1 MAKKKEITE
10 TDLIKTRQRKVLLGA
25 GLLLISILL
34 TISFIS
40 YFFTWQAD
48 FSTLGSLSDKA
59 VTSKNLLNKL
69 GAYVGYLFIYKGVG
83 FSAIL
88 FAYLI
93 GVTGLK
99 LFLQWST
106 KKLLATWAWGLAH
119 MLWLSIAIGYFFRD
133 TPIFSGIVGFEINA
147 FLIIYIGN
155 IGIFAILF
163 FFFLCFLVIELGWTP
178 GMSFS
183 RCIFHRE

>member
-1 MAKKKEITE
+1 MAKKKEITK
-10 TDLIKTRQRKVLLGA
+10 TDLIKRQQRKVLLGA

-48 FSTLGSLSDKA
+48 FSTLDSLSDKV

-69 GAYVGYLFIYKGVG
+69 GAYVGHLFIYKGFG
-83 FSAIL
+83 FAALL
-88 FAYLI
+88 FSYLI
-93 GVTGLK
+93 GLTGLK

-106 KKLLATWAWGLAH
+106 KKLVTIWAWGLAH

-147 FLIIYIGN
+147 FLIIYI
-155 IGIFAILF
+155 
-163 FFFLCFLVIELGWTP
+163 
-178 GMSFS
+178 
-183 RCIFHRE
+183 

>member
-10 TDLIKTRQRKVLLGA
+10 TDLIKKRQRKVLLGA

-69 GAYVGYLFIYKGVG
+69 GAYVGHLFIYKGVG
-83 FSAIL
+83 FSSIL
-88 FAYLI
+88 FRLSHWDYW
-93 GVTGLK
+93 LK
-99 LFLQWST
+99 TILTMVYTKTFSYVGMGTSPYVVAFYSNWLFL
-106 KKLLATWAWGLAH
+106 
-119 MLWLSIAIGYFFRD
+119 
-133 TPIFSGIVGFEINA
+133 
-147 FLIIYIGN
+147 
-155 IGIFAILF
+155 
-163 FFFLCFLVIELGWTP
+163 
-178 GMSFS
+178 
-183 RCIFHRE
+183 

>member
-10 TDLIKTRQRKVLLGA
+10 TDLIKRQQRKVLLGA
-25 GLLLISILL
+25 GLILISILL

-48 FSTLGSLSDKA
+48 FSTLDSLSDKV

-69 GAYVGYLFIYKGVG
+69 GAYVGHLFIYKGFG
-83 FSAIL
+83 FAALL
-88 FAYLI
+88 FSYLI
-93 GVTGLK
+93 GLTGLK

-106 KKLLATWAWGLAH
+106 KKLITIWAWGLAH

-133 TPIFSGIVGFEINA
+133 TPIFLS
-147 FLIIYIGN
+147 LIHI
-155 IGIFAILF
+155 
-163 FFFLCFLVIELGWTP
+163 
-178 GMSFS
+178 
-183 RCIFHRE
+183 

>member
-10 TDLIKTRQRKVLLGA
+10 TDLIKKRQRKILLGG

-34 TISFIS
+34 TISLIS
-40 YFFTWQAD
+40 YFFTWQSD
-48 FSTLGSLSDKA
+48 FSTLGSLSDKT

-69 GAYVGYLFIYKGVG
+69 GAYVGHFFIYKGVG
-83 FSAIL
+83 FAAML

-93 GVTGLK
+93 GLTGLK

-106 KKLLATWAWGLAH
+106 KKLTATWAWGLAH
-119 MLWLSIAIGYFFRD
+119 MLWLSIAIGYFFRE
-133 TPIFSGIVGFEINA
+133 TPIFSGIVGFEINT

-155 IGIFAILF
+155 IGVFGILF
-163 FFFLCFLVIELGWTP
+163 FFFLYFLVI
-178 GMSFS
+178 
-183 RCIFHRE
+183 